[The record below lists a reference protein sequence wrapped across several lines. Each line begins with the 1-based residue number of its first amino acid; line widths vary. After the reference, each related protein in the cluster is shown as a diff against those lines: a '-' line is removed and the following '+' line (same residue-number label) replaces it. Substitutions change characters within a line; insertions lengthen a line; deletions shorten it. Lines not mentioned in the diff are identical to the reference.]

1 VIVRVLVLVGVIV
14 FVLVR
19 TFVRVIVALV
29 TALVDSTVVLIIIC
43 SEIGVGVSVF
53 STPSVWVASFKDNNA
68 LCSGVATK
76 GKLKPGIQPIN
87 PTSNT
92 KADMPATAIQSHLF
106 MKIFLA

>member
-1 VIVRVLVLVGVIV
+1 MSVSVTVLVGVVV

-19 TFVRVIVALV
+19 IFVRVIVV
-29 TALVDSTVVLIIIC
+29 TRSASDVGVADLLSVS
-43 SEIGVGVSVF
+43 SEIGVSVSEF
-53 STPSVWVASFKDNNA
+53 STLSVWVAFCNDKEA